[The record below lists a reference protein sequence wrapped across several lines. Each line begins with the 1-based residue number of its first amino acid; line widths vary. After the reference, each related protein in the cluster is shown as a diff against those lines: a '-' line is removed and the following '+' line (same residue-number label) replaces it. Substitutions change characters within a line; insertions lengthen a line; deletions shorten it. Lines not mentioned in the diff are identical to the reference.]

1 MLERRTKKELDVAD
15 AVNVDLNRKFKWFLY
30 EIYCYYMLLCH
41 TTYLWAFLWR
51 IYVVLA
57 TNFKHASIIL
67 FILFR
72 WLIKF
77 FFMSQI
83 ICPRVFCSVFKNGI
97 MQIQLSHLQNGIII
111 LRKKERKMNFEKPA
125 TRATVLYI
133 KGKKWYRN
141 GCTITLKGKTNVF
154 YEKNSLLCWLLR
166 EYWLANIGAAV
177 SDKLYLLADFVFCK
191 QFCFWHFFADF
202 HSTLWRPFTGPFFC
216 MHQERTHKML
226 ASRTLPA
233 SAAAVCT
240 LFSYKVHWTAVFKNS
255 NAKKIPLIFSSVRVV
270 IYFKKFLFWFKIVKR
285 VCHFFFFSRLV

>member
-41 TTYLWAFLWR
+41 TTYLWAFLWKTC
-51 IYVVLA
+51 VLLA

-77 FFMSQI
+77 FFLSQI

-111 LRKKERKMNFEKPA
+111 LRKKERKMNFEKLA

-133 KGKKWYRN
+133 NGKKLYRN
-141 GCTITLKGKTNVF
+141 GCTITLKGKNQRILWKKFIT
-154 YEKNSLLCWLLR
+154 LLAPTA
-166 EYWLANIGAAV
+166 WLANIG
-177 SDKLYLLADFVFCK
+177 
-191 QFCFWHFFADF
+191 
-202 HSTLWRPFTGPFFC
+202 
-216 MHQERTHKML
+216 
-226 ASRTLPA
+226 
-233 SAAAVCT
+233 
-240 LFSYKVHWTAVFKNS
+240 
-255 NAKKIPLIFSSVRVV
+255 VR
-270 IYFKKFLFWFKIVKR
+270 
-285 VCHFFFFSRLV
+285 

>member
-41 TTYLWAFLWR
+41 TTYLWAFLWK
-51 IYVVLA
+51 IYLLV

-133 KGKKWYRN
+133 KGKKLYRN
-141 GCTITLKGKTNVF
+141 GCTITLKGKNNVF

-202 HSTLWRPFTGPFFC
+202 IARCEGLLQAHFFAC
-216 MHQERTHKML
+216 IKKEHIKC
-226 ASRTLPA
+226 LPA
-233 SAAAVCT
+233 APYQHQQQQYALCFRT
-240 LFSYKVHWTAVFKNS
+240 KYIELLFL
-255 NAKKIPLIFSSVRVV
+255 KILMR
-270 IYFKKFLFWFKIVKR
+270 KKFHLYFQVCAWWFISKSS
-285 VCHFFFFSRLV
+285 FSDLKS